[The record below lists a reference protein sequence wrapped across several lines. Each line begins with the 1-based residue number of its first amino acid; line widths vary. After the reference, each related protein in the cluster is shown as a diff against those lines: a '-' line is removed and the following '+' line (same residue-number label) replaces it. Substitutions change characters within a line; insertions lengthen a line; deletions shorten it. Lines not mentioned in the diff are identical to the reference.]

1 MMIHNSI
8 QTFIHATEAFDQPE
22 KDIVA
27 HLDKMHAWHQQLARN
42 LNDQR
47 LNSHGLTSESSIAL
61 DIATLNAQLDRYL
74 NHWETQLDTLHAAQ
88 SIADHFDDKIILL
101 IFGKF
106 NAGKS
111 SLCNVLAECF
121 HRHQQSVEYFYLEDG
136 EIVESQDRFKEGATE
151 TTTRLQGVCL
161 GKNLILLDTPGLHSV
176 TPENADLTQRFLDS
190 ADGVLWLSSSSSP
203 GQVKELAALGQE
215 LRRHKPLLPVITRS
229 DYFEEDE
236 VDGEICQ
243 ILCNKS
249 PGQRHLQE
257 NDVHTRAMDQLIE
270 MHVDPSLLQSPI
282 STSSQMLKNADFN
295 DQAMQSAG
303 FDRLFNALMHLIQP
317 ALAYKQRKPAE
328 ALLHH
333 LQEQILMPLQVEIVP
348 QLHQLQQN
356 LNHASDT
363 LVQSKEQIMTQ
374 TWRGMI
380 ATLPSLLEQFAEQQ
394 AVDEL
399 YNTLTQQAEQF
410 LSQQISDTLV
420 DYQLQSLPFKPLK
433 FAKHLSYEV
442 IYADDTKEI
451 LAIGHD
457 RLYTEIS
464 QSLWQKL
471 DVHTDE
477 VISQC
482 QKTLSNIQI
491 QIEVIQ
497 QGLSHDEQTLQQI
510 AHCLRIKD

>member
-1 MMIHNSI
+1 MIHNSI